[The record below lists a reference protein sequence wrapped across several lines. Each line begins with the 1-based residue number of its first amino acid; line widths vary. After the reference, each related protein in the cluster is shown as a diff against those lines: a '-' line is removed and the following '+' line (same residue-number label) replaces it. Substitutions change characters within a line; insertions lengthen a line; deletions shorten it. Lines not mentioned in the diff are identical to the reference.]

1 MRTSPSAAMFPSIVA
16 IVLCLGKFL
25 SAAEPQT
32 VTLKDWTGRGF
43 PPDLVTYAIPAQADG
58 GRNLRVLDAAGQSL
72 PVQFTPGDK
81 GKALRPDSGQA
92 TLSFVTAL
100 PPNGTAVFTVRADG
114 PSTSSGQAKA
124 AVSATKDGDALVLA
138 NQFLAVKVPAPMDK
152 TYDKPVAADT
162 LPAPLLAFRGP
173 DGSPSTGLGAGWR
186 GSGSIVHQQPVKA
199 IRIEKIADGPVFTE
213 VHYRLDYAGGGYYA
227 ATIRVT
233 DRAPFAQ
240 VTEEYDLGA
249 TTNTVNTHFWQL
261 DLSKGWKPDAA
272 EHMFVAGQGYGEVK
286 YPSLAEEEKVATTG
300 PQVGQNEFGHG
311 PDAPTRCIHH
321 DSCWGSRYVSYYGI
335 YRKDERQAGSNNY
348 PLAMVAPL
356 HKGSWRR
363 ANSLPVYVKGGQ
375 VRVCFPMDVVPLAW
389 QNEPASDTSPFS
401 CHEHDPNLPTTYGR
415 RVWALVL
422 AQPTLR
428 VAGYGNPNTA
438 GIGYSV
444 RMLYGQVG
452 LDRYKDF
459 VLSWPFDSAQGGPDT
474 KVVYPCVF
482 ITPEGVK
489 QYREAVKA
497 DPSFPLLTMVKD
509 YYWFTGEPETAK
521 KELPDV
527 HKQLQHNIDDIVTSL
542 SSQHHQTLG
551 EYGTPIGHTESVL
564 SWPDLP
570 TADREA
576 IRARLALLT
585 YLLVEPDVTSAG
597 DGSHHGNP
605 NMGVSRLSDRSNLM
619 AMLPD
624 HPMHKAWRDYMGMF
638 TAYKTGTFM
647 APEGAWIEYG
657 ASYHMHGYGKILR
670 GLMGLLSSDA
680 PQADRMWA
688 YNRADFEYYLNLL
701 SPFDSRYGARTIPGT
716 ANAPVGNPPH
726 FIQAMGTVA
735 DRDPAFAA
743 NLRWAWD
750 ESGRMIGTGG
760 DGITVPAMIRPSIAA
775 QEPKLD
781 SRLYPGFGVIFRAH
795 QGADETALYLRSGYM
810 WSHWGDDQGKIMLY
824 AKGAVLLP
832 CQPYQYRTG
841 ARKDKNFADKNF
853 LRFGAP
859 ANEMPYAWPDSN
871 ILDAHFSPSVD
882 YAWSSTGYPDWF
894 IKPGFKKGWG
904 DPRELVA
911 GLNQKE
917 GAFAWDRQIVFLKGA
932 TGKSPNYFVI
942 RDSQAGDP
950 SAGSGQGGKLASWF
964 NLSLLGHTQNVQV
977 AGSKV
982 AVDTEWPTKLDLL
995 FPGRKALPF
1004 EMLEETLPLH
1014 LMAYNKFT
1022 GNPPTNDV
1030 ISRDWLDEKT
1040 GKPLTVKDGSGL
1052 RWGWGGSGTVEQ
1064 HVELRLQNAPGEEI
1078 AWIVY
1083 PRGVGETTP
1092 TATQLAPGVTKVVTA
1107 EGTDYVFLSTVP
1119 LAYEGEGVVFAG
1131 LAGAVRVAKDGKAT
1145 LVLSAGPGKAGY
1157 KGSVV
1162 ESAVPFERLVSA
1174 GKTIETI
1181 PAPKWGIAAPL
1192 QAVTVESNGV
1202 RFVAG
1207 ERKYVELTRGNVGVR
1222 GVGPFDLTFTPD
1234 GIVGKVDGDIRTL
1247 VTTWPE
1253 NVTRPGYTMDGVRWC
1268 AGFADEPSISKG
1280 MATPQFSVAF
1290 GVSAG
1295 PHEVKIDEW
1304 EWPALPPALPRAAL
1318 QQL

>member
-1 MRTSPSAAMFPSIVA
+1 MKRTALIAQLTALTCGLGAALVTNAS
-16 IVLCLGKFL
+16 
-25 SAAEPQT
+25 EPLT
-32 VTLKDWTGRGF
+32 ITLKDWTGRGF
-43 PPDLVTYAIPAQADG
+43 SPDLVNYTIPAPADG
-58 GRNLRVLDAAGQSL
+58 GKGVRLLDSAGKSS
-72 PVQFTPGDK
+72 PVQLTPGEK
-81 GKALRPDSGQA
+81 GQA
-92 TLSFVTAL
+92 PSAGKGQVTLSFVAAL
-100 PPNGTAVFTVRADG
+100 PSNSTAVYTLRTD
-114 PSTSSGQAKA
+114 GQAPA
-124 AVSATKDGDALVLA
+124 AEPAVSAKKDGDTLVLA
-138 NQFLAVKVPAPMDK
+138 NQFLAVRVPAPRK
-152 TYDKPVAADT
+152 NTFDKPVAADT

-173 DGSPSTGLGAGWR
+173 DGSWRGAGELLLKR
-186 GSGSIVHQQPVKA
+186 LVK
-199 IRIEKIADGPVFTE
+199 EIAVTQTASGPVFSE
-213 VHYRLDYAGGGYYA
+213 MHYRLDYEGGGFYA
-227 ATIRVT
+227 ATVRVT
-233 DRAPFAQ
+233 DQVPFAQ
-240 VTEEYDLGA
+240 VTEDYDLGV

-272 EHMFVAGQGYGEVK
+272 EHLFVAGQGYGEAK
-286 YPSLAEEEKVATTG
+286 YPSLAEEEKAATSG

-311 PDAPTRCIHH
+311 TDAPTRCIHH

-335 YRKDERQAGSNNY
+335 HQAEARQTDANHY

-356 HKGSWRR
+356 HKGAWRR
-363 ANSLPVYVKGGQ
+363 ANSIPVYVKGGQ
-375 VRVCFPMDVVPLAW
+375 VLVRFPMDVVPLAW
-389 QNEPASDTSPFS
+389 QNEPVSDTSPFS
-401 CHEHDPNLPTTYGR
+401 CHEHDPSLPATYGR

-422 AQPTLR
+422 APPTLR
-428 VAGYGNPNTA
+428 VTGYGNPKTA
-438 GIGYSV
+438 GIGYAV

-459 VLSWPFDSAQGGPDT
+459 VLAWPDT
-474 KVVYPCVF
+474 KPTYPRVF
-482 ITPEGVK
+482 ITPEGVQK
-489 QYREAVKA
+489 YREAVKA
-497 DPSFPLLTMVKD
+497 DPGFPLLAMVKD
-509 YYWFTGEPETAK
+509 YYWFTGDPETAK
-521 KELPDV
+521 KELPEV

-564 SWPDLP
+564 SWPDLS

-576 IRARLALLT
+576 IRARLALLA

-619 AMLPD
+619 ALLPD
-624 HPMHKAWRDYMGMF
+624 HPRHQAWRDYVSMF
-638 TAYKTGTFM
+638 TAYKTGSFM
-647 APEGAWIEYG
+647 APEGAWCEYG

-680 PQADRMWA
+680 PQADRMWS
-688 YNRADFEYYLNLL
+688 YNRVDFEYYLNLL
-701 SPFDSRYGARTIPGT
+701 SPIDSRYGSRTIPGT

-743 NLRWAWD
+743 NLRWGWD
-750 ESGRMIGTGG
+750 ASGRMISTGG
-760 DGITVPAMIRPSIAA
+760 DGITLPAMIRPEIAA
-775 QEPKLD
+775 QEPKLT
-781 SRLYPGFGVIFRAH
+781 SHLYPGFGVIFRAH
-795 QGADETALYLRSGYM
+795 QGADETALYFRSGYM
-810 WSHWGDDQGKIMLY
+810 WSHWGDDQGKVMLY

-832 CQPYQYRTG
+832 PQPYQYRFDH
-841 ARKDKNFADKNF
+841 KDKNFADKSF

-859 ANEMPYAWPDSN
+859 ANELPYAWPDSN

-882 YAWSSTGYPDWF
+882 YAWSSTGFPDWY
-894 IKPGFKKGWG
+894 INPGAKKGWG
-904 DPRELVA
+904 APRELVA

-917 GAFAWDRQIVFLKGA
+917 GAFSWDRQIAFLKGA

-942 RDSQAGDP
+942 RDSMNGAP

-964 NLSLLGHTQNVQV
+964 NLSLLGHTQDVKV

-982 AVDTEWPTKLDLL
+982 AVDTEWPTKLDIL
-995 FPGRKALPF
+995 FPGRKELPF
-1004 EMLEETLPLH
+1004 DMLEETLPLH

-1022 GNPPTNDV
+1022 GNLPTNDV

-1040 GKPLTVKDGSGL
+1040 GKPVTVKDGSGL

-1064 HVELRLQNAPGEEI
+1064 HVELRLQNAPGQEV
-1078 AWIVY
+1078 AWILY
-1083 PRGVGETTP
+1083 PRGAGETTP

-1107 EGTDYVFLSTVP
+1107 ESTDYVFLSTTP
-1119 LAYEGEGVVFAG
+1119 LTFDGEGVVFAG
-1131 LAGAVRVAKDGKAT
+1131 LAGAVRVAKDGKAPSTGSGQAT

-1157 KGSVV
+1157 KGSVI
-1162 ESAVPFERLVSA
+1162 ESAVPFERTVAA
-1174 GKTIETI
+1174 GSKPETI
-1181 PAPKWGIAAPL
+1181 PAPKWGIETPL
-1192 QAVTVESNGV
+1192 QAVTVESNRV
-1202 RFVAG
+1202 RFVVA
-1207 ERKYVELTRGNVGVR
+1207 EHKYVELTHGAVGVR

-1234 GIVGKVDGDIRTL
+1234 GITGKVDGDIRTL

-1253 NVTRPGYTMDGVRWC
+1253 NITRPGYTMDGIRWY

-1295 PHEVKIDEW
+1295 PHTVKIGEW
-1304 EWPALPPALPRAAL
+1304 EWPAMPPALARATIP
-1318 QQL
+1318 